1 MAKADAKPASSKGKA
16 PAEPKKA
23 PPPEEVEAELD
34 ADRRSDDDLDDEE
47 DEDETDL
54 EEEDEEEDEEDEEED
69 EEVAPAKP
77 AKKPPVV
84 QSPAPLAKAPSS
96 PEHDGTWW
104 VPHAV
109 LAAIVLIGVFGFFGA
124 FNSLV
129 GPLYR
134 KTLPTPSASAP
145 AAAAAPS
152 AVSPPA
158 ATPPPARTLVR
169 PGAAASANA
178 ADPTFGAKRIVV
190 RYKGAKNSKLE
201 RSKDD
206 AKKRAE
212 EALKKISGGAKFED
226 VAGEFSDEESA
237 KTTGGNLGNFK
248 RGTYDPAII
257 QTVEKLEVGKTSSVF
272 ESAEGF
278 EIITRTK

>member
-1 MAKADAKPASSKGKA
+1 MAKAEAKPASSKGKA

-23 PPPEEVEAELD
+23 PPPEEVEDEL
-34 ADRRSDDDLDDEE
+34 DDLDEDE

-54 EEEDEEEDEEDEEED
+54 EEEGDDEEDEEED
-69 EEVAPAKP
+69 EEVAPAK
-77 AKKPPVV
+77 AAEKAPVRAA
-84 QSPAPLAKAPSS
+84 APLAKAPPS
-96 PEHDGTWW
+96 PENDGTWW

-134 KTLPTPSASAP
+134 KTLPAPSASAP
-145 AAAAAPS
+145 AATAPS
-152 AVSPPA
+152 AAAPPA

-190 RYKGAKNSKLE
+190 RYKGAKNSKQE
-201 RSKDD
+201 RSKED

-212 EALKKISGGAKFED
+212 EALKKITAGSKFED

-257 QTVEKLEVGKTSSVF
+257 QTVEKLEVGKTSGVF

-278 EIITRTK
+278 EIVTRTK